1 MISLTRLNRLASVPS
16 LVRAASSST
25 AGYKFDNAKYGKNI
39 VLIEGVRTPF
49 TMSQTDYND
58 LMAYELQRDA
68 LVYVFVLY
76 YIFE

>member
-1 MISLTRLNRLASVPS
+1 MMSLTRLNRLASVPT
-16 LVRAASSST
+16 LVRAAST
-25 AGYKFDNAKYGKNI
+25 AASGYKFDNARYGKNI

-68 LVYVFVLY
+68 LV
-76 YIFE
+76 